1 MGVEVVSPF
10 VLERLWL
17 DCRGTMGLFRVF
29 VSLLALASLAVTPV
43 LGQRS
48 DGRIELNLGY
58 LTSESGRFASYGERC
73 GTGCLVA
80 VYCLES
86 VATHAR
92 MHTRHLRLY
101 VMYPRMYCIADVL
114 SCHRTHA
121 FAYCGACCGLL
132 LTEMCLTPKTY
143 LPPTSLPCR
152 NLSCRKA
159 SRGLHKQ

>member
-1 MGVEVVSPF
+1 MGVELVSPF

-73 GTGCLVA
+73 GTRLFRCRVLPGERTYVR
-80 VYCLES
+80 
-86 VATHAR
+86 THAR
-92 MHTRHLRLY
+92 TLDTCSCMSCTHECT
-101 VMYPRMYCIADVL
+101 VL
-114 SCHRTHA
+114 Q
-121 FAYCGACCGLL
+121 
-132 LTEMCLTPKTY
+132 
-143 LPPTSLPCR
+143 TS
-152 NLSCRKA
+152 
-159 SRGLHKQ
+159 